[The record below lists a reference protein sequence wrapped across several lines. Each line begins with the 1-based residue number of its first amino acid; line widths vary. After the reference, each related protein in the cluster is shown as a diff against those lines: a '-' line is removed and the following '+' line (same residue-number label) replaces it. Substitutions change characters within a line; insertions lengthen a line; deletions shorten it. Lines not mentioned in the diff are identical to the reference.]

1 MFLAIVLVLG
11 IIATVSPS
19 FMFGAQAELEDE
31 LDNNYKKSY
40 GKDNYKSTE
49 YPSYEKDNSYQ
60 SKDSSNVII
69 KKIKCNN
76 INVNLNG
83 LEINTVPPT
92 TLNGL
97 ATEAQAADEGEVGAN
112 SFGSDG
118 RGGDGKSSG
127 HDNGFKFVCIN
138 NNNNG
143 DEEPVEDACGGCFDD
158 LQADAP
164 RIFTLVQGLIA
175 AGGNI
180 GDFEFPAGTDIDT
193 FCELLSAFVDDNGAL
208 PVTVQEIVGAIIA
221 INPDPSLAELQAIID
236 FIECLIQADLID
248 LTISAAGL
256 EADVTAALQ

>member
-83 LEINTVPPT
+83 FNGIEVNALPPA
-92 TLNGL
+92 LNGL
-97 ATEAQAADEGEVGAN
+97 ATDDEAQAADEGEIGA
-112 SFGSDG
+112 SFSGSG
-118 RGGDGKSSG
+118 ERNT
-127 HDNGFKFVCIN
+127 NGYQHNDKDFRFVCIN
-138 NNNNG
+138 NN
-143 DEEPVEDACGGCFDD
+143 DFVVVEEEEEPPTCEECFTENLDEQQIIELKRVLALTD
-158 LQADAP
+158 LTP
-164 RIFTLVQGLIA
+164 TLEA
-175 AGGNI
+175 
-180 GDFEFPAGTDIDT
+180 
-193 FCELLSAFVDDNGAL
+193 FCDLLSNPNVPNEAKLLVLGGAFVGANIDNEL
-208 PVTVQEIVGAIIA
+208 SIIIA
-221 INPDPSLAELQAIID
+221 
-236 FIECLIQADLID
+236 ECLEDLGIIE
-248 LTISAAGL
+248 LPSPPT
-256 EADVTAALQ
+256 

>member
-83 LEINTVPPT
+83 FNGIEVNALPPA
-92 TLNGL
+92 LNGL
-97 ATEAQAADEGEVGAN
+97 ATDDEAQAADEGEIGA
-112 SFGSDG
+112 SFSGSG
-118 RGGDGKSSG
+118 ERNT
-127 HDNGFKFVCIN
+127 NGYQHNDKDFRFVCIN
-138 NNNNG
+138 NN
-143 DEEPVEDACGGCFDD
+143 DFVVVEEEEPPTCEECFTENLDEQQIIELKRVLALTD
-158 LQADAP
+158 LTP
-164 RIFTLVQGLIA
+164 TLEA
-175 AGGNI
+175 
-180 GDFEFPAGTDIDT
+180 
-193 FCELLSAFVDDNGAL
+193 FCDLLSNPNVPNEAKLLVLGGAFVGANIDNEL
-208 PVTVQEIVGAIIA
+208 SIIIA
-221 INPDPSLAELQAIID
+221 
-236 FIECLIQADLID
+236 ECLEDLGIIE
-248 LTISAAGL
+248 LPSPPT
-256 EADVTAALQ
+256 